1 MINDSPLFPVKTI
14 ILVVIAKI
22 ITSIVVAKAPTT
34 NSNACGPE
42 FRVHHFVFAFEW
54 HFNVH

>member
-14 ILVVIAKI
+14 ILVAIAKI

-34 NSNACGPE
+34 NSNAFGPE
-42 FRVHHFVFAFEW
+42 FMVHHLVLTFE
-54 HFNVH
+54 